1 MKKSITFALLGFG
14 LGSCAPLG
22 AFLLLWRQVQFTS
35 ALNDFFTLEWNQYHF
50 FYEYMLVGTSVVFAF
65 FGYFLGNDVDKIQSK
80 NRRLLVESQTDPL
93 TGLGNHRYL
102 HEAFHHQYQKRKSD
116 SEPISCLMMDLDFF
130 KKVNDT
136 FGHPFGDEV
145 LRVFAHVIK
154 KTIRPGDIAARY
166 GGEEFVCILP
176 NCNKG
181 EAIKVAERVRE
192 TMENHTISFK
202 KTPVKITVSVG
213 AATEAGI
220 SANYHELVRLADKAL
235 YQAKESG
242 RNKVVSI

>member
-1 MKKSITFALLGFG
+1 MKKSVTFALLGFG
-14 LGSCAPLG
+14 LGACAPLG
-22 AFLLLWRQVQFTS
+22 AFLLLWWHVRFAPAPS
-35 ALNDFFTLEWNQYHF
+35 DFFTLQWNLYHF

-65 FGYFLGNDVDKIQSK
+65 FGYFLGNYADRIWSK

-102 HEAFHHQYQKRKSD
+102 HEAFHHQCQKRKSD
-116 SEPISCLMMDLDFF
+116 SEPVSCFMMDLDFF

-136 FGHPFGDEV
+136 YGHPFGDEV
-145 LRVFAHVIK
+145 LRVFSYLIK

-176 NCNKG
+176 NCGKE
-181 EAIKVAERVRE
+181 EAVGVAERIRE
-192 TMENHTISFK
+192 VMENHEVHFK
-202 KTPVKITVSVG
+202 KTPVKITVSIGV
-213 AATEAGI
+213 ATQVGI

-235 YQAKESG
+235 YQAKNSG
-242 RNKVVSI
+242 RNKVIAV

>member
-1 MKKSITFALLGFG
+1 MKKSLTFALVGFSIG
-14 LGSCAPLG
+14 LGAPLG
-22 AFLLLWRQVQFTS
+22 AFYILWGRVGYIPPFQ
-35 ALNDFFTLEWNQYHF
+35 DFFAIQWDQYHF
-50 FYEYMLVGTSVVFAF
+50 FYEYMMIGTSTVFSA
-65 FGYFLGNDVDKIQSK
+65 FGYVLGRYADQIRSK
-80 NRRLLVESQTDPL
+80 NRRLLLESQTDPL

-102 HEAFHHQYQKRKSD
+102 HEAFHHQYQNRKSD

-176 NCNKG
+176 NCNKE
-181 EAIKVAERVRE
+181 EAVKVAERVRE
-192 TMENHTISFK
+192 TMANHTVFFK

-242 RNKVVSI
+242 RNKVIAV